1 MKKEFKKSI
10 LAITVSGLLALTL
23 SACGEPSGVSTGESK
38 PAASQNETPE
48 QKQAAAP
55 EQKENVKKSAI
66 NKDFTVNGLKVKI
79 GEIQVQKNKVLVG
92 MTIKNETKNKL
103 TFSPDQ
109 GNSVVGSMQLD
120 ANMFMSEGKVSGD
133 IQAGVEKSGV
143 IHFTVP
149 EGKNLDPKTVNSV
162 QLHLGDVFNDK
173 TFEAKPF
180 DQTIELK

>member
-1 MKKEFKKSI
+1 MKKEFKKSA

-38 PAASQNETPE
+38 PAASQNETSE
-48 QKQAAAP
+48 QKQTAA
-55 EQKENVKKSAI
+55 KEDIKKSAI

-79 GEIQVQKNKVLVG
+79 GEIQVQKDKILVG
-92 MTIKNETKNKL
+92 MTIKNDTKNKL
-103 TFSPDQ
+103 TFYPDQ
-109 GNSVVGSMQLD
+109 GNSVVGSMQLE

-133 IQAGVEKSGV
+133 IQTGVEKSGV

-149 EGKNLDPKTVNSV
+149 EGKNLDPKTVTSV